1 MTKRILVFLLVITLS
16 VTMLAACG
24 GNNGNNEATT
34 NNEGTNNA
42 AETEESSDS
51 GEGKKVGV
59 LFYKYNDP
67 YISIVRRNLQE
78 TAEADGSITLI
89 EQDGQDNQ
97 GMQNDQ
103 IDTVISQG
111 VDVLLVNIVDTG
123 AASAAI
129 DKAKAADL
137 PIIFFNREPEND
149 DVYSTYEKSRFVGTK
164 IEEAGEL
171 QGDMIAELWNK
182 DTAKYDRN
190 GNGKL
195 DYVLLHGGIDNAEAV
210 ARSKYSVEN
219 AKKAGIEVNEIG
231 MQIAKWDAEAA
242 KNAMDAWLA
251 KSIDDIDVVI
261 ANNDSMAIGAIN
273 SLKANGFNSGDD
285 SKHILVFG
293 VDALEEAQKL
303 IEEGAMSGTVKQ
315 DGEAMAKALFD
326 LAKNAAEGKDFLDGT
341 DYEYDDSGVA
351 VRIPYQRFEK

>member
-1 MTKRILVFLLVITLS
+1 MTKRVLILLLVITLS
-16 VTMLAACG
+16 VTTLVACG
-24 GNNGNNEATT
+24 GGNKNDAKPF
-34 NNEGTNNA
+34 NNA
-42 AETEESSDS
+42 AANQEKPEEKEEASTD
-51 GEGKKVGV
+51 GKKIGV
-59 LFYKYNDP
+59 LYYKYNDA
-67 YISIVRRNLQE
+67 YISIVRRNLQDLVK
-78 TAEADGSITLI
+78 ADGALTLI

-129 DKAKAADL
+129 DKAKAANL
-137 PIIFFNREPEND
+137 PIIFFNREPENA
-149 DVYSTYEKSRFVGTK
+149 DVYSSYENSRFVGTK
-164 IEEAGEL
+164 KEEAGEL
-171 QGDMIAELWNK
+171 QGDMIAELWKK

-210 ARSKYSVEN
+210 ARSKYAVEN
-219 AKKAGIEVNEIG
+219 IKKAGIEVNEIG
-231 MQIAKWDAEAA
+231 MQIAKWDTEAA

-251 KSIDDIDVVI
+251 KNINDIDVVI
-261 ANNDSMAIGAIN
+261 SNNDSMAIGAIN

-303 IEEGAMSGTVKQ
+303 IEEGTMTGTVKQ
-315 DGEAMAKALFD
+315 DGEAMAKALYE
-326 LAKNAAEGKDFLDGT
+326 LAKNAAEGKDFIEGT
-341 DYEYDDSGVA
+341 DYKYDESGVA